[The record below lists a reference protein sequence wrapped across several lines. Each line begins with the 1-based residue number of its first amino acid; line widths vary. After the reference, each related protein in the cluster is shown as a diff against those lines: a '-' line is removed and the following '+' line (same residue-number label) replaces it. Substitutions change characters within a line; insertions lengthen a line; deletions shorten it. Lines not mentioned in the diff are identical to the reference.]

1 MQRASAFLSIDR
13 NAAGNILATS
23 VTLNCNSF
31 LTEVC
36 LNSFKTLV
44 RRPKADRLLENSE
57 TEAGDIF
64 IRGEGNRIVLE
75 ELEWG
80 VQLMPRQYRQ
90 HTVPG

>member
-13 NAAGNILATS
+13 NATGNILATS

-57 TEAGDIF
+57 TEAWDIHQG
-64 IRGEGNRIVLE
+64 RKK
-75 ELEWG
+75 
-80 VQLMPRQYRQ
+80 PYRFGG
-90 HTVPG
+90 TGMGCTAYAKAI

>member
-13 NAAGNILATS
+13 NATGNILATS
-23 VTLNCNSF
+23 VTLNCNIF

-57 TEAGDIF
+57 TEAWDIHQG
-64 IRGEGNRIVLE
+64 RGNRIVLE